1 MVQYSTFP
9 AKINDLCPLRVAQG
23 RFLTMQEALG
33 LSKGVTKDGSNGFF
47 CN

>member
-9 AKINDLCPLRVAQG
+9 AKINDLCPLLVARG
-23 RFLTMQEALG
+23 RFLTIQEALG
-33 LSKGVTKDGSNGFF
+33 LSEDVTKHGSGALF